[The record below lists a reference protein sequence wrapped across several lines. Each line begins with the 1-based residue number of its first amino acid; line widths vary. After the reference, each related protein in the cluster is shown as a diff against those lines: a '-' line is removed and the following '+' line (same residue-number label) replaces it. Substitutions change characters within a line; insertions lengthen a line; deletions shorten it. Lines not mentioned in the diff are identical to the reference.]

1 MDELAPKGK
10 CVSSS
15 VERSPLVVYVDV
27 DDTLIR
33 TAGTKRIPVSGVSQH
48 IASLAADGAVLYCWS
63 SGGADYAKEVAVEL
77 GIENCF
83 AAFLPK
89 PHVILDD
96 QEVSSWRRATQVH
109 PGRCSA
115 FSVEK
120 YWQSIDTP
128 RGG

>member
-1 MDELAPKGK
+1 M
-10 CVSSS
+10 SSS
-15 VERSPLVVYVDV
+15 PTAVPLVVYVDV

-48 IASLAADGAVLYCWS
+48 VAALAAEGAILYCWS
-63 SGGADYAKEVAVEL
+63 SGGAEYAREVATEL
-77 GIENCF
+77 GIDQCF

-96 QEVSSWRRATQVH
+96 QEVGNWRRVAHVH

-115 FSVEK
+115 YSVSA
-120 YWQSIDTP
+120 YWESINKP
-128 RGG
+128 RQA